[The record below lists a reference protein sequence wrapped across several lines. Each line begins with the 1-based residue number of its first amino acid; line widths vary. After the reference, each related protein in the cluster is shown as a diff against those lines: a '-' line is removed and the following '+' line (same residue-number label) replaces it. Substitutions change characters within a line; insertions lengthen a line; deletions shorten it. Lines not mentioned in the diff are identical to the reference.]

1 MVETSINVLI
11 NEDQVDQPRG
21 SSSEG
26 IPRARTLRKG
36 LSSKQKSDKIFS
48 YDSVFTGRRALI
60 DKPREFIGGRNRLHE
75 KPDH

>member
-1 MVETSINVLI
+1 MRIRLTDLG
-11 NEDQVDQPRG
+11 DPQVKEFQEQGPL
-21 SSSEG
+21 E
-26 IPRARTLRKG
+26 KG

-60 DKPREFIGGRNRLHE
+60 ENPREFIGGSCRNRLQE